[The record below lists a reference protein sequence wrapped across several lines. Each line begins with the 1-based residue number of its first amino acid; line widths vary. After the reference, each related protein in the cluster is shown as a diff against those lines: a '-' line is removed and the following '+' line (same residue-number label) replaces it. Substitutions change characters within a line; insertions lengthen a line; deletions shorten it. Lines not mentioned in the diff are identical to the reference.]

1 MIYIW
6 LEFKKAYC
14 DIIQSQQQQKEV
26 EYIASKLLKKKLWNE
41 EKMEW
46 KKNNSKDNKWD
57 INIMGGII
65 WSKIKIFGTLNLI
78 ILNENGL
85 KSLVKNKDEEIR
97 FLKYKTKSNYNTCC
111 VLKTH
116 LKYVSNI

>member
-14 DIIQSQQQQKEV
+14 DIIQSQQQKEV
-26 EYIASKLLKKKLWNE
+26 EYIASKLLEKKLWNE

-57 INIMGGII
+57 INITDGII
-65 WSKIKIFGTLNLI
+65 WSKIKIFSTLNLI

-97 FLKYKTKSNYNTCC
+97 FLKYKTKSN
-111 VLKTH
+111 
-116 LKYVSNI
+116 